1 MRFVQRQIASRF
13 EMLSVFLSFCIDSI
27 GNAISSEK
35 KTPDFDRE
43 CIVLSFI
50 IMNDSVVFVN

>member
-1 MRFVQRQIASRF
+1 MQSAQGQTVSCF

-27 GNAISSEK
+27 GNAISNEK

-43 CIVLSFI
+43 YTVLSFI